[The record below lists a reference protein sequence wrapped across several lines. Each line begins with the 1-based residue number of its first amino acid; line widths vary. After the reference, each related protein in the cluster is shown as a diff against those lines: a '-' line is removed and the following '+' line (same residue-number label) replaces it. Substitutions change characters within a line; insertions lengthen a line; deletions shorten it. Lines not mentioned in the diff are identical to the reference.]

1 MSSNMALPP
10 GSARIG
16 FEAAARAHEEARA
29 RQQAGTP
36 PAAASSPARQTA
48 PVRPRA
54 AVEQA
59 IASAAQR
66 TSVDFNFLIAQA
78 QVESAMNPSAR
89 ARTSSATGLFQFIDS
104 TWLATLQKHGDRFG
118 LGGVAGE
125 IGTNRSGQAFIA
137 DPARREA
144 ILGLRNNPEIAS
156 LMAAALA
163 EDNRAH
169 LQPILGRAPD
179 HAELYLAHFL
189 GAGGAGRFLS
199 AMQANPQ
206 QSAAS
211 LFGKAAA
218 ANRTIFYEANG
229 APRSLA
235 GVMDLLGNKMQRALD
250 MVPGSEAARFASLDP
265 GANPMPFGDW
275 PDPAMIAAGSY
286 QAGSQ
291 ALTNRPGSAGF
302 TSAPLP
308 AAKAGRVPMSQI
320 IDATFGA
327 GESAGGSRASAQ
339 IRRAYDQF
347 RAFGL

>member
-1 MSSNMALPP
+1 MSSNLALPP

-16 FEAAARAHEEARA
+16 FEAAARAHEEARV
-29 RQQAGTP
+29 RQQTATS
-36 PAAASSPARQTA
+36 PAAPA
-48 PVRPRA
+48 RPRA

-59 IASAAQR
+59 IVSAAQR
-66 TSVDFNFLIAQA
+66 TSIDFNFLIAQA

-89 ARTSSATGLFQFIDS
+89 ARSSSATGLYQFIDS
-104 TWLATLQKHGDRFG
+104 TWLVTLQKHGERFG
-118 LGGVAGE
+118 LGGLAAE
-125 IGTNRSGQAFIA
+125 IGTKRSGQAFVA
-137 DPARREA
+137 NPARREA
-144 ILGLRNNPEIAS
+144 SLGLRNNPEIAS

-163 EDNRAH
+163 EDNRSH

-189 GAGGAGRFLS
+189 GAAGAGRFLS

-265 GANPMPFGDW
+265 AASTRDYGAW
-275 PDPAMIAAGSY
+275 PDPAMIAAGGY
-286 QAGSQ
+286 QTNTPAF
-291 ALTNRPGSAGF
+291 ANRPASAGF
-302 TSAPLP
+302 AGAPMP
-308 AAKAGRVPMSQI
+308 AANAGRVPMSQI

-327 GESAGGSRASAQ
+327 SESAGGSRAGAQ